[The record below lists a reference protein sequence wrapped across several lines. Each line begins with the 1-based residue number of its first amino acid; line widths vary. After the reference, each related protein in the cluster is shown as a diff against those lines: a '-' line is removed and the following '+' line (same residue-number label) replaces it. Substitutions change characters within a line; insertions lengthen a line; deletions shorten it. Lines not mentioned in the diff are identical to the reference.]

1 MKLKDAIIRYR
12 AANNLS
18 MKDFAAQVGL
28 SVQTIYNI
36 ESVEQN
42 PSRVTR
48 AKIEMFL
55 GDEYQIDREEEEE

>member
-12 AANNLS
+12 AKNNIS

-28 SVQTIYNI
+28 SVQTVYNI
-36 ESVEQN
+36 ESVGQN

-55 GDEYQIDREEEEE
+55 GNEYQIDREEEE

>member
-18 MKDFAAQVGL
+18 MKDFASQVGL
-28 SVQTIYNI
+28 SVQTVYNI
-36 ESVEQN
+36 ESVGQN

-55 GDEYQIDREEEEE
+55 GNEYQIDREEDE

>member
-55 GDEYQIDREEEEE
+55 GDEYLDREEKKE

>member
-12 AANNLS
+12 AANNMS
-18 MKDFAAQVGL
+18 MKDFAAKVGL

-55 GDEYQIDREEEEE
+55 GDGYQIDREEEEE

>member
-18 MKDFAAQVGL
+18 MKDFASQVGL

-55 GDEYQIDREEEEE
+55 GDEYEIDKEDYE

>member
-48 AKIEMFL
+48 AKLEMFL
-55 GDEYQIDREEEEE
+55 GDEYLDREEKKE